1 MLLAYIGIV
10 FFTIAILLCLL
21 QTFVFQE
28 PSSLYNS
35 NAILKMVVV
44 LFDSSKGAFE
54 LVIGLTGILTLWLG
68 LLKIA
73 KKVGL
78 IEKIS
83 HLIAPFFSK
92 ISSEIPTGHSVMS
105 NILMKFSA
113 NMLGSHNAATPLA
126 LKA

>member
-83 HLIAPFFSK
+83 HLIAPFF
-92 ISSEIPTGHSVMS
+92 
-105 NILMKFSA
+105 
-113 NMLGSHNAATPLA
+113 
-126 LKA
+126 